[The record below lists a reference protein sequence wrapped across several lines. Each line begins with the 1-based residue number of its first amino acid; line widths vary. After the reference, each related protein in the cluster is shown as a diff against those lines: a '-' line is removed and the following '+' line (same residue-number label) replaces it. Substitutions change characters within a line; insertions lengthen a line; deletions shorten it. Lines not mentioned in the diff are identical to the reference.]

1 MSHEEPSDRQYYKP
15 EGVAPPVQPYSH
27 VVRVGKTVYLSGQIP
42 IDKNGNVVGAGDPTL
57 QAEQCWKNIELCLA
71 SAGATL
77 ADIVKV
83 IAIFSDIRHVKY
95 EIEVRRRFL
104 APDHYPAFSLFEAAK
119 VGSTKD
125 NILMEIDVTAVL
137 SRDC

>member
-1 MSHEEPSDRQYYKP
+1 MSKETSDREYYVP
-15 EGVAPPVQPYSH
+15 EGVGAPVQPYSH
-27 VVRVGKTVYLSGQIP
+27 AVRVGKTVYLSGQIP
-42 IDKNGNVVGAGDPTL
+42 IDKDGNVVGPGDPTL

-71 SAGATL
+71 AAGAKL

-83 IAIFSDIRHVKY
+83 TAVFSDIRHVKY
-95 EIEVRRRFL
+95 EIEVRRRVL
-104 APDHYPAFSLFEAAK
+104 PKDHYPAFTLFEAAK

-137 SRDC
+137 P